1 MEKMLIEK
9 SQIIEVIINSM
20 IFQNPVNRFSISN
33 LLQKMSLV
41 ALKGI
46 NFQIDGLGVQS
57 ILIAAL
63 DLRIQYD
70 YLEKQKYPEVYQLLE
85 TYATYINDKIFIEN
99 LLDKITLHFKNG
111 NQNLYWQMIFDSF
124 IIKIR

>member
-1 MEKMLIEK
+1 MEKMLVEK
-9 SQIIEVIINSM
+9 SKIIEVIINSM
-20 IFQNPVNRFSISN
+20 IFQNPANRFSITD

-63 DLRIQYD
+63 DLRIQCD

-99 LLDKITLHFKNG
+99 LLDKITLHFQNG
-111 NQNLYWQMIFDSF
+111 NQNLCW
-124 IIKIR
+124 